1 MERAGTPRLQTCR
14 SATSM
19 RAARSSASTLHDAI
33 VARVRDMIIEGE
45 LAPGT
50 RLHEG
55 NIGKM
60 LGVSARL
67 CAKRSSFWR
76 AKACS
81 SYRQARAP
89 WSVNFQQRM
98 SATAPRGAGTLEGLA
113 GQLAYEH
120 ASDAEI
126 LEVRHL
132 HDRMMDMY
140 AKRDRMPYF
149 KLNQNIHSA
158 ILRLSKN
165 EALISVQQHS
175 AGPADADP
183 LHRQRGTREV
193 GRRRGGSRGDDR
205 GPRRHGTASA
215 WSKVLTAHMEKT
227 WERVNHP
234 SDLTDMNCHPQPSES
249 LDMSAESELRE
260 MICRWAAPCSSAD

>member
-1 MERAGTPRLQTCR
+1 MERVMALE
-14 SATSM
+14 
-19 RAARSSASTLHDAI
+19 AADLPIGDFDARGPILRPTLHDAI

-60 LGVSARL
+60 LGVSRTPLREAVKFLASEGLLELSPGKGAVVRQFS
-67 CAKRSSFWR
+67 AKDVRDSL
-76 AKACS
+76 
-81 SYRQARAP
+81 
-89 WSVNFQQRM
+89 VVL
-98 SATAPRGAGTLEGLA
+98 GTLEGLA
-113 GQLAYEH
+113 GQLACEH

-165 EALISVQQHS
+165 EALISVHS
-175 AGPADADP
+175 ILQARLKRIRYIGNEGPEKWAGAVSDHEEMIEAIEARDGER
-183 LHRQRGTREV
+183 L
-193 GRRRGGSRGDDR
+193 
-205 GPRRHGTASA
+205 
-215 WSKVLTAHMEKT
+215 SKVLTAHMEKT
-227 WERVNHP
+227 WERVKH
-234 SDLTDMNCHPQPSES
+234 SV
-249 LDMSAESELRE
+249 
-260 MICRWAAPCSSAD
+260 